1 MHPSY
6 PLPLKTLTAMFFP
19 VKLQLE
25 INPPFL
31 SASSPPQCGF
41 FKRAKYEA
49 TVPSYNAVRIKR
61 DERAI
66 RPGNG
71 RWDNMEKKPWMTT
84 WHGKDHYS

>member
-1 MHPSY
+1 MH
-6 PLPLKTLTAMFFP
+6 KKAR
-19 VKLQLE
+19 
-25 INPPFL
+25 
-31 SASSPPQCGF
+31 CGF

-71 RWDNMEKKPWMTT
+71 RWDNIEKKPWMTT